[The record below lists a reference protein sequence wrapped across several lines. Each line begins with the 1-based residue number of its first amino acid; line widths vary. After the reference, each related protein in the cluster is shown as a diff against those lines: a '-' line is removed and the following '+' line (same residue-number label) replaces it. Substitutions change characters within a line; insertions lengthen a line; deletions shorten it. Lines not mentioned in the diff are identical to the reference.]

1 MYNIKAKIAI
11 FERIETTFVRFSAKA
26 EIKSPGLFALTGK
39 IPASGRRLALLII
52 PENR

>member
-26 EIKSPGLFALTGK
+26 EIKCPGLFTFLGN